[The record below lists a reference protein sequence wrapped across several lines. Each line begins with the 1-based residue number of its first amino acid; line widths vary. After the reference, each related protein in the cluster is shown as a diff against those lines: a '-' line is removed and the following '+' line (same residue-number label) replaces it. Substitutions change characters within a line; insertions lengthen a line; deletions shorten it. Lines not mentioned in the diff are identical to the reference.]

1 MGLCQLLPLA
11 MMLAHSFHAQGAT
24 QTQNMQELLARNV
37 DANTAGLVL
46 QIEYSSTPQN
56 AELSAKTL
64 EIGCLAKPGVLIYH
78 DGSRRGHQRSY
89 EGRGR

>member
-1 MGLCQLLPLA
+1 MSLCQLLPLA
-11 MMLAHSFHAQGAT
+11 MMMAHSFHAQGAT
-24 QTQNMQELLARNV
+24 QTQNRTDLLAHKV
-37 DANTAGLVL
+37 DPITADLVL